1 MQKVEIT
8 EIPKKLL
15 QKLRFCRIIRVQ
27 KRTDIRLKGEREMKK
42 SELKI
47 NTLYSKTKGH
57 VIRFVYEWMGICNG
71 KHIFR
76 VYENL
81 TTPTNNYISATDSD
95 ISELRE
101 IMHI

>member
-1 MQKVEIT
+1 ME
-8 EIPKKLL
+8 
-15 QKLRFCRIIRVQ
+15 
-27 KRTDIRLKGEREMKK
+27 K
-42 SELKI
+42 SKLKI
-47 NTLYSKTKGH
+47 NTLYSKAKGH
-57 VIRFVYEWMGICNG
+57 AIRFVYEWMGICNG

-81 TTPTNNYISATDSD
+81 TTPTNNYISVTDSD